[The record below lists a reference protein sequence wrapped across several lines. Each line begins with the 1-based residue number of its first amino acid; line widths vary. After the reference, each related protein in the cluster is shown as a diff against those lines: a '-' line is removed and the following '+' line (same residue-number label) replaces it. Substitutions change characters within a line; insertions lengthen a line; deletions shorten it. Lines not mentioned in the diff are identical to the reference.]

1 MHDRKDIY
9 QKLHMD
15 EFPNVSEFST
25 ETLTVTDLFIG
36 NDVRSPFYQ
45 KIIGFFTYKNNNYKF
60 LYDRNH
66 RNISELHCLIQKTTH
81 RIPYEVEKETDF
93 GIYGCWDYTLEEL
106 RNEFRQEDVELKQ
119 LINKLK
125 DRFA

>member
-1 MHDRKDIY
+1 MNDRKDIY

-66 RNISELHCLIQKTTH
+66 
-81 RIPYEVEKETDF
+81 
-93 GIYGCWDYTLEEL
+93 
-106 RNEFRQEDVELKQ
+106 
-119 LINKLK
+119 
-125 DRFA
+125 